1 MGEHLTITRRGP
13 VATVTMAR
21 PEVHNAFNEALIAE
35 LHTVFQE
42 LGADGGVRV
51 IVLAGE
57 GKSFSAGADLDW
69 MRRMAAASEADNR
82 TDAQRLAAMLRTV
95 AECPK
100 PVVARVHGAAIGGG
114 AGLTAAVDIAIA
126 AESAVFAFA
135 EVRLALAPAT
145 IAPHVIEKIGVGR
158 ALTLFLTGER
168 FDAVHAERMGL
179 VHRVVPD
186 AELHDAVASTVEA
199 LLAGSPAAQAAIK
212 RLARQV
218 THLVGQGPS
227 PDTTVDAYTSKLIS
241 AIRASAEGREGVS
254 AFLEKRKPDWAT
266 DVETSRWD
274 VSGTLAKDDRRA

>member
-1 MGEHLTITRRGP
+1 MAEHLTVSHIGP

-35 LHTVFQE
+35 LHAAFQQ

-69 MRRMAAASEADNR
+69 MRRMSAASEADNR
-82 TDAQRLAAMLRTV
+82 ADAQRLAAMLRAV

-100 PVVARVHGAAIGGG
+100 PVIARVHGAAIGGG
-114 AGLTAAVDIAIA
+114 AGLTACADIAIA
-126 AESAVFAFA
+126 EESAVFAFA
-135 EVRLALAPAT
+135 EVRLGLAPAT

-158 ALTLFLTGER
+158 ALPLFLTGER
-168 FDAVHAERMGL
+168 FDAIFATRIGF
-179 VHRVVPD
+179 VHRAVPD
-186 AELHDAVASTVEA
+186 AELDDTIASTVEA
-199 LLAGSPAAQAAIK
+199 LLAGSPAAQASIK
-212 RLARQV
+212 ALARRV

-227 PDTTVDAYTSKLIS
+227 PDPTVDAYTSEMIS
-241 AIRASAEGREGVS
+241 AIRASAEGREGVA

-266 DVETSRWD
+266 DVGPSHRDETSHRD
-274 VSGTLAKDDRRA
+274 VSGGRE